1 MGKKAIS
8 RVISMDS
15 HRNGISGVPF
25 NIMIFES
32 AEGEKMLGIVFDV
45 NNDRMPSCAV
55 VNIDK
60 LNEDDVAFGSN
71 SYRGDY
77 FYPEIMEH
85 FRAAARNSVL

>member
-1 MGKKAIS
+1 MGKKLIS

-25 NIMIFES
+25 NVMIFES
-32 AEGEKMLGIVFDV
+32 TDGEKMLGIVFDV

-55 VNIDK
+55 LDINK

-71 SYRGDY
+71 SFRGDV

-85 FRAAARNSVL
+85 FRNAALA